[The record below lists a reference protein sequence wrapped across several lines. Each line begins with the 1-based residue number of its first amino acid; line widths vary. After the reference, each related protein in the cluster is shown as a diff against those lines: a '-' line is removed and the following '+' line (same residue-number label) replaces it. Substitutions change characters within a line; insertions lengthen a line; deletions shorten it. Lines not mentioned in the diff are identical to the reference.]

1 MTRPVYTF
9 DYTDWFAV
17 PDGRGCIDWD
27 CDFYTLAVLPDGSV
41 ELERAVCQNDHDRIK
56 AKWPN
61 AEKLGSLSTHRNHL
75 EECSD
80 SDKLK
85 AEKPEIY
92 AILDKWGNFHDRRL
106 KTA

>member
-1 MTRPVYTF
+1 MTRPVYLF

-17 PDGRGCIDWD
+17 PDGMGCIDWD
-27 CDFYTLAVLPDGSV
+27 CDFYTLAVLPDDSV

-61 AEKLGSLSTHRNHL
+61 AEKLGSLSTHKNHL
-75 EECSD
+75 EERG
-80 SDKLK
+80 DKLK

-92 AILDKWGNFHDRRL
+92 AILDKWGNFHDRRI
-106 KTA
+106 KRTP